1 MLYYLL
7 PVASAILMS
16 VTLLVL
22 KFVSLELPHIPFSFW
37 RVLFSSFSFMLFFR
51 VNWKQEI
58 KKVQQDY
65 LWMLIVCKGFLGFFL
80 YKILNL
86 IALAHTTAIN
96 VSIFKAM
103 VPILTVSISSLLF
116 KNYMTKRQI
125 ASFIFS
131 FFGVLLVITQG
142 QFASLHMVDIYGELV
157 ALAATCIWVFHAL
170 IVQLIG
176 KRLSSA
182 FIGCMSTLIGAIFF
196 LCISP
201 IHDLIQLLYQ
211 LTYMQWLML
220 IYLSVVASMLGSWL
234 FVYSIQELGAGT
246 TTLIKFSLLPVF
258 MMILSMLFLG
268 VVPDAWQLLGAA
280 TIILSLFIG
289 LYRRKT
295 KPGVGAEPE
304 EILRPKNGSNT

>member
-1 MLYYLL
+1 MFFYLL
-7 PVASAILMS
+7 PVASALLMS
-16 VTLLVL
+16 ITLLVL
-22 KFVSLELPHIPFSFW
+22 KFVSIELPHIPFSFW
-37 RVLFSSFSFMLFFR
+37 RVLFSSFSFMLFFKI
-51 VNWKQEI
+51 NWKQEI
-58 KKVQQDY
+58 KKMQHDY
-65 LWMLIVCKGFLGFFL
+65 LWLLILFKGFLGFFL

-131 FFGVLLVITQG
+131 FLGVLLIITQG
-142 QFASLHMVDIYGELV
+142 QFSSLHIVDIYGELV
-157 ALAATCIWVFHAL
+157 ALAATFIWVFHAL

-176 KRLSSA
+176 KRLPSA
-182 FIGCMSTLIGAIFF
+182 FIGCSSTLIGALFF
-196 LCISP
+196 LCISTFQ
-201 IHDLIQLLYQ
+201 DLIQLLYQ
-211 LTYMQWLML
+211 LTFFQWLML
-220 IYLSVVASMLGSWL
+220 LYLSVVASMLGSWL

-268 VVPDAWQLLGAA
+268 IVPDAWQLFGAA
-280 TIILSLFIG
+280 TIIFSLFIG

-295 KPGVGAEPE
+295 KPAIGAEPE
-304 EILRPKNGSNT
+304 ETLRPKINN